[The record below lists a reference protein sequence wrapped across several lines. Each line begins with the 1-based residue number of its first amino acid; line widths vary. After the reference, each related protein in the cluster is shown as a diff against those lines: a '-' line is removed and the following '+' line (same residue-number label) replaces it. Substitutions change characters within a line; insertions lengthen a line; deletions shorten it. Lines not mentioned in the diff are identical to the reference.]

1 MAIYVL
7 LLSKFIMNK
16 QLKLCSGNAVM
27 ILAYLLSDTLVLSIL
42 LVQIAAQVHS
52 AIQKQLQQSR
62 RVW

>member
-1 MAIYVL
+1 MVMYVL
-7 LLSKFIMNK
+7 LLSKFITNK
-16 QLKLCSGNAVM
+16 QLKLCSSNAVM